1 MALKKRIVLFSVLV
15 FLLSSCSFAVP
26 QTNSHPGNSLIEPTV
41 EKDQEGNSLIN
52 IQQSTPESLPGAV
65 TPPLSPSQTPSE
77 PFNRQAEAPEGLTGL
92 NYVPEG
98 VNPYTGLELDNPEIL
113 HRKPVL
119 IKVSN
124 YPRSG
129 RPHAGLSYA
138 DIVFEYYIG
147 EQMNRFLALYY
158 GNDSPKIG
166 PLRSGRMVDPQLTS
180 MYGGVLVYGSADV
193 KVETFIESIL
203 PDQAFTHLDTPC
215 PAICGQD
222 THSIAGVF
230 VNSEEI
236 TKYIIEEGLDNT
248 PPEPIGMVFDQNV
261 TEGDHIAV
269 NIGMEYSF
277 RDRGEWNYD
286 PESGLYD
293 RWIEEDDNYSMI
305 PLVDRVNNEQI
316 RFANVIVIYATYFEY
331 APTLH
336 NIFVWDNTQGKDAYI
351 FRDAQ
356 MYEATWK
363 VRDHYHP
370 IEFYNKYG
378 MPVVLKPGNT
388 WIILVG
394 DHSSIWEAEPGSW
407 EIQFDLP

>member
-1 MALKKRIVLFSVLV
+1 M
-15 FLLSSCSFAVP
+15 
-26 QTNSHPGNSLIEPTV
+26 G
-41 EKDQEGNSLIN
+41 QEGNALKDIL
-52 IQQSTPESLPGAV
+52 QTTPQDLP
-65 TPPLSPSQTPSE
+65 TPTSQVLLPSQTPAQ
-77 PFNRQAEAPEGLTGL
+77 PFDRQDEAPEALTGL
-92 NYVPEG
+92 DYAPEG
-98 VNPYTGLELDNPEIL
+98 VNPYTGLPVSDPETL
-113 HRKPVL
+113 NRKPVL

-158 GNDSPKIG
+158 GKDSPQIG

-193 KVETFIESIL
+193 KVETFIHNIL
-203 PDQAFTHLDTPC
+203 PDMAFTHLNTPC

-230 VNSEEI
+230 VNSQEI
-236 TKYIIEEGLDNT
+236 TNYIVENDYDNT

-261 TEGDHIAV
+261 AESEHLAI

-277 RDRGEWNYD
+277 RDRGEWHFD
-286 PESGLYD
+286 PQSGLYD

-316 RFANVIVIYATYFEY
+316 RFANIIVIFATYKEY

-336 NIFVWDNTQGKDAYI
+336 NILVWDNTQGKNAYI

-356 MYEATWK
+356 MYEAAWK
-363 VRDHYHP
+363 VRDHHHP

-378 MPVVLKPGNT
+378 QPVALKPGNT

-394 DHSSIWEAEPGSW
+394 DNSSIMETDPGNW